1 MRLCR
6 VGHFVLVDKTGVMCK
21 QKRGRR
27 GRDRMVVGFT
37 IIYAIGAYHHYNDVS
52 SNLARG
58 GVYSIQHFVV
68 KVVSDLRQVGGF
80 LQDHHNIPKILMKV
94 AINTTTT

>member
-21 QKRGRR
+21 QIRGRR

-37 IIYAIGAYHHYNDVS
+37 IIYAISAYHHYNDVS

-68 KVVSDLRQVGGF
+68 KLVSDLRQVGGF
-80 LQDHHNIPKILMKV
+80 LQELRFPPPIKL
-94 AINTTTT
+94 TTTIYLKY